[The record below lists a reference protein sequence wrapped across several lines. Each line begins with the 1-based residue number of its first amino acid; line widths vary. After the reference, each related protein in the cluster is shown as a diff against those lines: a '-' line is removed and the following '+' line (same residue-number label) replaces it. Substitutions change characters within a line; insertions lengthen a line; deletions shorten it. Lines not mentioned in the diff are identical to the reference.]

1 MLSKIAITGFEISTA
16 LGDQMDIVWEKLLNN
31 ESALKEQEFLK
42 NEKFRFTKACI
53 NQTIP
58 FKSNGTRGWEMA
70 ESCIEKLIDK
80 SKISFPKNTSVFVGS
95 TLGES
100 SIFEEAATNSEID
113 TENNFADS
121 WAKKIAKKYDLKGHT
136 IAYGNA
142 CAAGNY
148 AVGQAASYM
157 QHFDID
163 VAIAGAS
170 EPFSKIA
177 MVGFNR
183 SRAMSNDYCKPFDKH
198 KNGMVLG
205 EGAAFFLL
213 EKLEHALARGAK
225 IYAIVNSLGLSCDA
239 YHATTPTPDGSGM
252 KKAMQNALKIANIK
266 AEEINWICAHGSGTT
281 ASDSAE
287 SNAIENLFTKNQ
299 PYVSGY
305 KGAFGHTLGAATAI
319 ELAICLKGMQEN
331 YIPQSTNFTELSE
344 HVNLNMCNKNI
355 KTSINTAMNCGYA
368 FGGINSA
375 LIISKYNH

>member
-1 MLSKIAITGFEISTA
+1 MLSKIAITGFEVSTA
-16 LGDQMDIVWEKLLNN
+16 LGDEMNIIWERLLNN
-31 ESALKEQEFLK
+31 ESALKEYEFLK

-53 NQTIP
+53 NPSFPIDSTV
-58 FKSNGTRGWEMA
+58 GRGWKMT

-80 SKISFPKNTSVFVGS
+80 SKISLPKNTSVFIGS

-100 SIFEEAATNSEID
+100 AVFEDAASNLEID

-121 WAKKIAKKYDLKGHT
+121 WAKKIASKYNLNGHT
-136 IAYGNA
+136 IAFGNA

-177 MVGFNR
+177 MTGFNR
-183 SRAMSNDYCKPFDKH
+183 SRAMSNDYCKPFDKN

-225 IYAIVNSLGLSCDA
+225 IYAIVNALGLSCDA
-239 YHATTPTPDGSGM
+239 YHSTTPKPDGTGM
-252 KKAMQNALKIANIK
+252 KKAMQNALKIADLQ
-266 AEEINWICAHGSGTT
+266 ASDINWVCAHGSGTT
-281 ASDSAE
+281 TSDTAE
-287 SNAIENLFTKNQ
+287 SNAIENLFIKNQ

-319 ELAICLKGMQEN
+319 ELAICIKGMQEN

-344 HVNLNMCNKNI
+344 NVNLNMCSKNI
-355 KTSINTAMNCGYA
+355 KTTIQTVMNCGYA

-375 LIISKYNH
+375 LIISKYNN